1 MPAVGV
7 CPGEPSVWGRAG
19 SRLSSLVASWLTDG
33 PPQPARRQ
41 RCRRT
46 NRGPTRGNYCK
57 WSRDFS
63 KGTDNK
69 TDSQRACRPL
79 GEFSFR
85 GVPVLWLEMEEGVG
99 GVGAEAGS
107 LCQEESSEDFCG
119 TRPWRGAWT
128 RASLSS
134 AGRAL
139 PGGGITGC
147 IKHSAR
153 SGL

>member
-19 SRLSSLVASWLTDG
+19 SRLSSLVASCLTDG

-46 NRGPTRGNYCK
+46 NRGPTRGAETLVK
-57 WSRDFS
+57 EQTTKPTAR
-63 KGTDNK
+63 
-69 TDSQRACRPL
+69 
-79 GEFSFR
+79 EH
-85 GVPVLWLEMEEGVG
+85 VVLWANSPSVESPSCGLRWRRVWG